1 MSKKTRRNK
10 RYTVKRLIRVEQPVM
25 DKTSILRTVI
35 MAAFMTAIAVYS
47 WLTADKGHV
56 WLWLSAV
63 IILLAAAC
71 NVVRFKYSTLL
82 EMLLAALAPAAVF
95 MLVESYTHLLSQMWE
110 GPVFLN
116 LVIYYLFF
124 GFLLFVTGR
133 TGRAVITGS
142 LLLGIAGLANYFVI
156 LFRSS
161 PILPWDL
168 FSIGVAATVAD
179 NFEYELSVR
188 ACNVILLLIFIW
200 VLCLKMKLRFKLS
213 KFRGIGIVVMFALML
228 AFGKVVQTDAAIA
241 FFKMDTTLFTPNVL
255 YRNNGLVLSFMVNMR
270 YLNIDEPAGYSEEN
284 LQKLQKELTGEN
296 TGNTE
301 TIDMK
306 KAPNI
311 IVVMNE
317 AFSDLSVLGDYETNT
332 EVMPFISSLTE
343 NTQKGWM
350 YSSVKGGNTANVEFE
365 FLTGLS
371 MYFLPVGSIPYQQ
384 YIRSEIPAISSQ
396 LSSVGYTSVA
406 MHPYYPKGWNR
417 NTVYEDMG
425 FDEMHFL
432 QDFTGA
438 EKLRTYVSDWTTYK
452 KIISRYEN
460 KSEDEKL
467 FVFDV
472 TMQNHGS
479 YVKRF
484 ENFVPD
490 VSILNQSV
498 PYQAS
503 AEQYLSLL
511 KRSDEAFK
519 DLITYFE
526 SQEEPT
532 IILMFGDHQPADY
545 VTNVI
550 DSGKT
555 MGDGEY
561 TTAVGKSGSDRK
573 ERYIVPY
580 IMWANYDIEESTGD
594 ETSANYLGL
603 QLLEAAGVPLTD
615 FQTYLKELEKN
626 VPVLSASTV
635 KILPQNKEEADQTK
649 QLLDAY
655 YMLQYNMMFDG
666 KNRLENFFTYKK

>member
-10 RYTVKRLIRVEQPVM
+10 QYTVKRLIRVEKPVI
-25 DKTSILRTVI
+25 DKMSVLRTVI
-35 MAAFMTAIAVYS
+35 MAAFMVAIAVYS
-47 WLTADKGHV
+47 WMTADEGQI
-56 WLWLSAV
+56 WLWLSAGIIV
-63 IILLAAAC
+63 AAILL
-71 NVVRFKYSTLL
+71 NLFRIRYSTLL
-82 EMLLAALAPAAVF
+82 EMLLAALAPAVVF

-133 TGRAVITGS
+133 TGRAIIIGS
-142 LLLGIAGLANYFVI
+142 ALLGIAGLANYFVI

-213 KFRGIGIVVMFALML
+213 KFRGIGIVVMFAMML
-228 AFGKVVQTDAAIA
+228 TFGKVVQTDAAIA
-241 FFKMDTTLFTPNVL
+241 FFKMDTTLFTPTVL
-255 YRNNGLVLSFMVNMR
+255 YRNNGLILSFVVNMR

-284 LQKLQKELTGEN
+284 LQKLQEELAGSA

-301 TIDMK
+301 SVDMEM
-306 KAPNI
+306 APNI

-317 AFSDLSVLGDYETNT
+317 AFSDLSVLGDYETNM
-332 EVMPFISSLTE
+332 EVMPFISSLTD

-396 LSSVGYTSVA
+396 LSSIGYTSVG

-417 NTVYEDMG
+417 NTVYADMG
-425 FDEMHFL
+425 FDEMYFIH
-432 QDFTGA
+432 DFTGA

-452 KIISRYEN
+452 KIIDRYEN
-460 KSEDEKL
+460 KDEDEKL

-479 YVKRF
+479 YVKHF

-503 AEQYLSLL
+503 AEQYLSLI

-555 MGDGEY
+555 MGEGEY

-580 IMWANYDIEESTGD
+580 IMWANYDIEESTGE

-603 QLLEAAGVPLTD
+603 RLLEAAGIPFTD
-615 FQTYLKELEKN
+615 FQTYLKELEKT
-626 VPVLSASTV
+626 VPILSASTV
-635 KILPQNKEEADQTK
+635 KVDPKNQEDAEKTKE
-649 QLLDAY
+649 LLDAY
-655 YMLQYNMMFDG
+655 YTLQYNTMFDG
-666 KNRLENFFTYKK
+666 KNRLEGFFTYE